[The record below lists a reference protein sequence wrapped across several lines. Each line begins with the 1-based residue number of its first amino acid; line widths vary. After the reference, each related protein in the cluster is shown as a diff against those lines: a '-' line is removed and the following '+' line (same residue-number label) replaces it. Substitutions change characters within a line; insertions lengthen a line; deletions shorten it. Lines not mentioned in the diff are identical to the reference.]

1 MEHPYNTTKK
11 PRERG
16 KACIAVIGKRLV
28 IGVSVPL
35 GRGETAKWRQVTRNE
50 IEVKCRTAPGG
61 KLTSPRLMLCSRP
74 RPVHQQDEAHVARR
88 LRPFLLLSNAS
99 VRKGVSHRHL
109 SERLA
114 ARRLAL
120 PLSELSGD
128 ADGLADSCV
137 CKFSI
142 SAFLVSR
149 SCWRLL
155 ISACWGR
162 HSEKWHQLGRA
173 ALQTCTMCALQK
185 AMFNRTYIS
194 SLTSIYSV
202 RSK

>member
-1 MEHPYNTTKK
+1 MQNC
-11 PRERG
+11 PR
-16 KACIAVIGKRLV
+16 
-28 IGVSVPL
+28 
-35 GRGETAKWRQVTRNE
+35 
-50 IEVKCRTAPGG
+50 G

-74 RPVHQQDEAHVARR
+74 RLVHQQDEAHVARR
-88 LRPFLLLSNAS
+88 LWPFLLLSNAS

-155 ISACWGR
+155 ISACWG
-162 HSEKWHQLGRA
+162 G
-173 ALQTCTMCALQK
+173 T
-185 AMFNRTYIS
+185 
-194 SLTSIYSV
+194 V
-202 RSK
+202 RSGIRSDVQLCKHAPCAHCRKQCLTGHIYLPSPVSTARAQNNCVGSQQISGEGFVLKFTEFERHNRWQ

>member
-1 MEHPYNTTKK
+1 MQNC
-11 PRERG
+11 PR
-16 KACIAVIGKRLV
+16 
-28 IGVSVPL
+28 
-35 GRGETAKWRQVTRNE
+35 
-50 IEVKCRTAPGG
+50 G

-74 RPVHQQDEAHVARR
+74 RLVHQQDEAHVARQ
-88 LRPFLLLSNAS
+88 LWPFLLLSNAS
-99 VRKGVSHRHL
+99 VRKGVSQRHL

-155 ISACWGR
+155 ISACLGR
-162 HSEKWHQLGRA
+162 HSEKSHQIGRA
-173 ALQTCTMCALQK
+173 ALQTCTMCALQN

-194 SLTSIYSV
+194 SITSIYSA